1 MYKRVVIVPYKMG
14 SKAAKALKG
23 GLIAAGVRCFRK
35 LHTSVYQPK
44 KKDLVIYYGGDQCLA
59 TRTPHNTRNSVRY
72 IAQNKLYTLR
82 VLTDQGL
89 SCVEWTEHRHVALEW
104 YFANTPFMARM
115 TLSGHS
121 GQGIITFEEKPADW
135 EKFSGDVP
143 LAPLYTKYKK
153 KTFECRI
160 HVYNGSVIDA
170 QIKKKE
176 KGAEANPLIRNHHTG
191 WVYCREGYEPTEECK
206 DLAIKA
212 VAALELDFGAVDL
225 IYNKHYNQY
234 YILEV
239 NTAPGLTGTT
249 LTNYVEAIKN
259 ELT

>member
-14 SKAAKALKG
+14 SSAAKALKEE
-23 GLIAAGVRCFRK
+23 LVAAGIRCFRK
-35 LHTSVYQPK
+35 LYTSTFQPK
-44 KKDLVIYYGGDQCLA
+44 KTDLVIYYGGDQCIT

-82 VLTDQGL
+82 VLADQGL
-89 SCVEWTEHRHVALEW
+89 STVPWTTDPNIVLNDWLHGKHGPQAVAR
-104 YFANTPFMARM
+104 NTL
-115 TLSGHS
+115 TGHS
-121 GQGIITFEEKPADW
+121 GQGITILSGGETFVEY
-135 EKFSGDVP
+135 
-143 LAPLYTKYKK
+143 APLYTKYIK

-170 QIKKKE
+170 QIKKKVA
-176 KGAEANPLIRNHHTG
+176 GAEANPTVRNHHTG
-191 WVYCREGYEPTEECK
+191 WVYCREGYEPTEACK

-225 IYNKHYNQY
+225 IYNKHYDMY

-249 LTNYVEAIKN
+249 LLNYAKAIQN
-259 ELT
+259 EIN

>member
-14 SKAAKALKG
+14 SKAAKALKNS
-23 GLIAAGVRCFRK
+23 LVAAGVRCFRK
-35 LHTSVYQPK
+35 RPQSPFMAKVS
-44 KKDLVIYYGGDQCLA
+44 DLVVYYGGTEKLINHI
-59 TRTPHNTRNSVRY
+59 RNTRNECRN

-89 SCVEWTEHRHVALEW
+89 PTVPWTTDKVVAETWPTTVERH
-104 YFANTPFMARM
+104 
-115 TLSGHS
+115 TLTGHS
-121 GQGIITFEEKPADW
+121 GAGIRVVSFDPETASLWD
-135 EKFSGDVP
+135 
-143 LAPLYTKYKK
+143 APLYTKYIK

-176 KGAEANPLIRNHHTG
+176 RGAEASTLIRNHQTG

-225 IYNKHYNQY
+225 IYNQHYNQY

-249 LTNYVEAIKN
+249 LIKYMEAIKN
-259 ELT
+259 ELN

>member
-14 SKAAKALKG
+14 SKAAKALKQ
-23 GLIAAGVRCFRK
+23 GLVAAGVRCFRK
-35 LHTSVYQPK
+35 RAEGYFEPK
-44 KKDLVIYYGGDQCLA
+44 KTDLVIYYGGNNFLENQKHHSKNDC
-59 TRTPHNTRNSVRY
+59 RN

-89 SCVEWTEHRHVALEW
+89 STVPWTTELGVAQEWSKVICRH
-104 YFANTPFMARM
+104 
-115 TLSGHS
+115 TLTGHS
-121 GQGIITFEEKPADW
+121 GQGIEIWDNDTTPI
-135 EKFSGDVP
+135 P
-143 LAPLYTKYKK
+143 IAPLYTKYIK
-153 KTFECRI
+153 KTYECRI

-206 DLAIKA
+206 ELAIKA

>member
-14 SKAAKALKG
+14 SKAAKALKQS
-23 GLIAAGVRCFRK
+23 LVTAGVRCFRK
-35 LHTSVYQPK
+35 RPQSPFMAKVS
-44 KKDLVIYYGGDQCLA
+44 DLVIYYGGTEKLINHP
-59 TRTPHNTRNSVRY
+59 RNTRNECRNM
-72 IAQNKLYTLR
+72 AQNKLYTLR
-82 VLTDQGL
+82 VLADQGL
-89 SCVEWTEHRHVALEW
+89 STVPWTTELDIAQEWSKVICRH
-104 YFANTPFMARM
+104 
-115 TLSGHS
+115 TLTGHS
-121 GQGIITFEEKPADW
+121 GQGIEIWDKDTTPI
-135 EKFSGDVP
+135 P
-143 LAPLYTKYKK
+143 IAPLYTKYVK

-160 HVYNGSVIDA
+160 HVYNRSVIDA

-176 KGAEANPLIRNHHTG
+176 RGAEANTLIRNHQTG

-225 IYNKHYNQY
+225 IYNQHYNQY

-249 LTNYVEAIKN
+249 LIKYMEAIKN
-259 ELT
+259 ELN